1 MSLDAI
7 NKSILSD
14 AEARVSAIDS
24 DAGKESARIVREAE
38 EKAKA
43 ILKAAEH
50 EAQAE
55 AERLRKEAEAGAET
69 EANSILLEAR
79 GEAVERA
86 LKKVVSQVESTLSRD
101 YAKKLFDS
109 GLKQFKEIAGSR
121 MVIKT
126 AKKNAALFKDG
137 KYNVEYADINGF
149 MFYTED
155 GKIALNATVQ
165 NIADKEKD
173 VARKF
178 ISRELFSESA
188 ARPRAKAPAG
198 KAQKQKKAVKPK
210 RSAKA
215 GRKMKGKKKRR

>member
-1 MSLDAI
+1 MSMSLDAI

-14 AEARVSAIDS
+14 AGAKASAIDS
-24 DAGKESARIVREAE
+24 DAGKESARILKEAE
-38 EKAKA
+38 DRAKA
-43 ILKAAEH
+43 ILKEAER

-55 AERLRKEAEAGAET
+55 AERLRREAQAGAET
-69 EANSILLEAR
+69 EANSILLEAK

-86 LKKVVSQVESTLSRD
+86 LKKVVNQVESTLSRD

-109 GLKQFKEIAGSR
+109 GLKQFKEISGPR
-121 MVIKT
+121 MTIKT
-126 AKKNAALFKDG
+126 SKKNAALFKDG
-137 KYNVEYADINGF
+137 KYNVEYADIDGF

-178 ISRELFSESA
+178 ISESSSA
-188 ARPRAKAPAG
+188 SARPGQGPGAPQQG
-198 KAQKQKKAVKPK
+198 RRRGRRRLLNRRR
-210 RSAKA
+210 RSRRE
-215 GRKMKGKKKRR
+215 GR